1 MASKFLTSKEL
12 QNITLNS
19 KTPHFRVREK
29 REREEGRR
37 KKKRKRTRTVRKE
50 YRNED
55 VRTGDVNS

>member
-29 REREEGRR
+29 EKGRKEEGR
-37 KKKRKRTRTVRKE
+37 KKEKE
-50 YRNED
+50 Q
-55 VRTGDVNS
+55 GQ